1 MKRLTRRK
9 ALEVLGSAGVAMVA
23 ACSSSPT
30 SPSSSTS
37 QSASTAASGGATG
50 TGACAVIPSE
60 TEGPYPDRTGMFNN
74 PAFYRRDITEGK
86 PGIPLAVTFSVIN
99 VKAGCLPVANAVVE
113 VWHCDV
119 TGNYS
124 EYGQGAGQTYLR
136 GLQTTDTSGSVTF
149 NTIYPGWYAGRATH
163 IHMEVFVNGTS
174 VKTTQLAFPENVSAE
189 VYASGVYASH
199 GQNSTTNA
207 RDNVFS
213 DGVND
218 ELATVMGSPSS
229 GYTASLTIGISV

>member
-1 MKRLTRRK
+1 MRALTRRQ
-9 ALEVLGSAGVAMVA
+9 ALEVLGSAGVALVA
-23 ACSSSPT
+23 ACSSAPT
-30 SPSSSTS
+30 EPSGTTS
-37 QSASTAASGGATG
+37 QGGTTNSSG
-50 TGACAVIPSE
+50 CAVAPSE
-60 TEGPYPDRTGMFNN
+60 TEGPYPDRTGMFGN

-86 PGIPLAVTFSVIN
+86 PGIPLAVTLNIVN
-99 VKAGCLPVANAVVE
+99 AQAGCAPVANAVVE

-136 GLQTTDTSGSVTF
+136 GLQNTDARGAVTF

-163 IHMEVFVNGTS
+163 IHVEVFVNGAS
-174 VKTTQLAFPENVSAE
+174 VKTTQIAFPESVSAA
-189 VYASGVYASH
+189 VYAAGVYASH

-213 DGVND
+213 DGVTD
-218 ELATVMGSPSS
+218 ELATVTGSPAS
-229 GYTASLTIGISV
+229 GYTAMLTIGISA

>member
-1 MKRLTRRK
+1 MKALTRRQ

-23 ACSSSPT
+23 ACSSAPT
-30 SPSSSTS
+30 EPSSTASQGGTTS
-37 QSASTAASGGATG
+37 SSG
-50 TGACAVIPSE
+50 CAITPSE
-60 TEGPYPDRTGMFNN
+60 TQGPYPDRTGMFNN

-86 PGIPLAVTFSVIN
+86 PGIPLSVTMN
-99 VKAGCLPVANAVVE
+99 VVNAQANCAPVANAVVE

-124 EYGQGAGQTYLR
+124 EYGQGTGQTYLR
-136 GLQTTDTSGSVTF
+136 GLQNTDTSGAATF
-149 NTIYPGWYAGRATH
+149 TTIYPGWYAGRATH
-163 IHMEVFVNGTS
+163 IHVEVFVNGAS
-174 VKTTQLAFPENVSAE
+174 MKTTQIAFPESVSAT
-189 VYASGVYASH
+189 VYAAGVYASH

-218 ELATVMGSPSS
+218 ELATVTGSPAS
-229 GYTASLTIGISV
+229 GYTATLTIGISA

>member
-1 MKRLTRRK
+1 MKKLTRRR

-23 ACSSSPT
+23 GCSSSPT
-30 SPSSSTS
+30 TPSSTTS
-37 QSASTAASGGATG
+37 QGAPPIPRRAWSRRRKPRARIRTAPECSTIRRSTGATSPKG
-50 TGACAVIPSE
+50 
-60 TEGPYPDRTGMFNN
+60 R
-74 PAFYRRDITEGK
+74 
-86 PGIPLAVTFSVIN
+86 PGIPLAVTMNIVN
-99 VKAGCLPVANAVVE
+99 VQASCAPVANAVVE

-119 TGNYS
+119 TGTYS

-136 GLQTTDTSGSVTF
+136 GLQTTDASGAVTF

-163 IHMEVFVNGTS
+163 IHVEVFVNGAS
-174 VKTTQLAFPENVSAE
+174 VKTTQIAFPESVSAA

-213 DGVND
+213 DGVAD
-218 ELATVMGSPSS
+218 ELATVSGSPAG
-229 GYTASLTIGISV
+229 GYTATLTIGISA